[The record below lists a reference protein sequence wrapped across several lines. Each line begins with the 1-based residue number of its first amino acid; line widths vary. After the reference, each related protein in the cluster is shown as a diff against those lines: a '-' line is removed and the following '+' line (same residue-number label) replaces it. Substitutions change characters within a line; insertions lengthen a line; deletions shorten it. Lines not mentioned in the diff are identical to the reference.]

1 MPTLANYLYR
11 FTHLKQGVTRYGKAP
26 HKPVLL
32 ITLLEL
38 LGRGHITGNRVMVDT
53 ELVGTFQENW
63 RLLVN
68 TLHQTDFTQPFYY
81 LQSEQAN
88 GQPLWQLQ
96 AKPGSLINS
105 HIKSVNTLISV
116 LAYGSFA
123 PPLFALLIDA
133 ANRQVLLDA
142 LLQTYF
148 APLRTAYLQAKATG
162 QGYLTEL
169 EHYVLNEPEVN
180 YKTLLP
186 PTTEEEGFVRGGLF
200 KKLIPRVYNHTC
212 CITGMRLESTFGHTL
227 IDACHIE
234 PFSLNGNDQITNGLA
249 LCPNLH
255 RAFDRGLISVD
266 EQYRVITSPHLRED
280 HSHPYSLGQLHGQPL
295 RLPSHNHQRPALA
308 HLEWHRG
315 NVFRG

>member
-26 HKPVLL
+26 HKPILL

-38 LGRGHITGNRVMVDT
+38 ISSGHINDNRVFVDT
-53 ELVGTFQENW
+53 ELVGIFQENW

-68 TLHQTDFTQPFYY
+68 TLHQPDFTQPFYY
-81 LQSEQAN
+81 LQSERVN
-88 GQPLWQLQ
+88 NETLWQLQ
-96 AKPGSLINS
+96 ARPGSQINA
-105 HIKSVNTLISV
+105 HIKSVNTLITV

-123 PPLFALLIDA
+123 PPLFALLLDA
-133 ANRQVLLDA
+133 VNRQVLLDA

-169 EHYVLNEPEVN
+169 EDYVLNEPEVA
-180 YKTLLP
+180 YPTLALQD
-186 PTTEEEGFVRGGLF
+186 TEEDIFVRSGLF
-200 KKLIPRVYNHTC
+200 KKLIPKVYNQTC

-234 PFSLNGNDQITNGLA
+234 PFSINGNDKITNGLA

-266 EQYRVITSPHLRED
+266 HHYRVITSPHVRED
-280 HSHPYSLGQLHGQPL
+280 QAHPYSLGQLHGQPL
-295 RLPSHNHQRPALA
+295 RLPAHQHHRPAQE
-308 HLEWHRG
+308 HLEWHREE
-315 NVFRG
+315 VFKA